1 MHLVIETM
9 RRAYCDRAKYLG
21 NPDFTDIPSHLT
33 SKEYA
38 RKLAA
43 RIDPHKASPSETI
56 APEIALA
63 PESEETT
70 HFSVVDKDGMA
81 VANTYTLENSYG
93 SRIVVRGAGFL
104 LNNEM
109 TDFNRISGHTDR
121 KGLIGTPAN
130 QIAPGK
136 RMLSSQTPAIVC
148 RDGRPVLVTGS
159 PGGRTIINTVLC
171 IIVDMVDFGMDV
183 RQAVDAPRL
192 HHPSFPD
199 QVGFEGFRPARIRG
213 KHRPTEGNG
222 PPVPIEG
229 VETGR
234 RTLDLDRS
242 GNRPVPG
249 SGGRPDSRARVRVL
263 TASNGPSRVSLVE
276 SDGSNRSDGR
286 AERQGTIM
294 SQGIVHDMGHY

>member
-9 RRAYCDRAKYLG
+9 RRAYCDRAQYLG
-21 NPDFTDIPSHLT
+21 DPDFTEIPSHLT

-43 RIDPHKASPSETI
+43 RIDPHKASRSETI
-56 APEIALA
+56 ASDIVLA
-63 PESEETT
+63 PESDDTT

-93 SRIVVRGAGFL
+93 SRVVVHGAGFL

-109 TDFNRISGHTDR
+109 TDFNRIPGHTDR
-121 KGLIGTPAN
+121 KGLIGTPPN

-136 RMLSSQTPAIVC
+136 RMLSSQTPTIVC

-183 RQAVDAPRL
+183 RQAVDAPRF
-192 HHPSFPD
+192 HHPWFPD
-199 QVGFEGFRPARIRG
+199 EVGFEGLDRPEYAATVERLKGMGHQFQSKAWKQGDAHSIWID
-213 KHRPTEGNG
+213 PT
-222 PPVPIEG
+222 
-229 VETGR
+229 TGR
-234 RTLDLDRS
+234 FL
-242 GNRPVPG
+242 G
-249 SGGRPDSRARVRVL
+249 A
-263 TASNGPSRVSLVE
+263 A
-276 SDGSNRSDGR
+276 DGR
-286 AERQGTIM
+286 IQGRA
-294 SQGIVHDMGHY
+294 SGY